1 MYGTPVFY
9 FQFVI
14 NSAGF
19 RKKKYCLIWL
29 FVPVRLEILLLLF
42 FSLLVRIFFSTSD
55 FPTEAILFFL
65 SMKLSLSS
73 CVI

>member
-9 FQFVI
+9 FHFVI

-29 FVPVRLEILLLLF
+29 FFPVRPEILLLLF
-42 FSLLVRIFFSTSD
+42 FSLLVRIFFPTSD